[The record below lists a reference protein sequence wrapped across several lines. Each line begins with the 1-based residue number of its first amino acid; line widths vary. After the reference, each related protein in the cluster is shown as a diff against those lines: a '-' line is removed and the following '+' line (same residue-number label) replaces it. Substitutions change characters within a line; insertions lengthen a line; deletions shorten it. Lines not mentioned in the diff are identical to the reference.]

1 VDTETILAC
10 LRANEVGL
18 RARGVAHA
26 ALFGSRARGDN
37 RPDSDIDIMIEISP
51 DAHLGVFEYVEIV
64 QAIED
69 LFPLRV
75 DVSNRE
81 AQKPHVRPTAERD
94 AVHVF

>member
-1 VDTETILAC
+1 
-10 LRANEVGL
+10 
-18 RARGVAHA
+18 
-26 ALFGSRARGDN
+26 
-37 RPDSDIDIMIEISP
+37 MIEISP
-51 DAHLGVFEYVEIV
+51 NAHLGVFEYVEIV